1 MESEGS
7 MKQAVTPAE
16 ARAALD
22 TVERERRRVV
32 DEISVPS
39 WYWCGL
45 ALGWVGLGVLADVG
59 TAWLT
64 SVATFTFGAVHAS
77 VAPRVISGRRGSR
90 NLSVRASVAPPRL
103 ARIVIGGLLGLGA
116 LTVGLSLLGQ
126 ADGAD
131 HPTTIASLI
140 VAVIILLGGPLLLSQ
155 ARKRAA
161 RTSSI
166 Q

>member
-1 MESEGS
+1 
-7 MKQAVTPAE
+7 MKQAVTPLE

-22 TVERERRRVV
+22 TVERERRRIV
-32 DEISVPS
+32 DEISVPN
-39 WYWCGL
+39 WYWWGL
-45 ALGWVGLGVLADVG
+45 ALGWVGLGLIADVG
-59 TAWLT
+59 PAWLT
-64 SVATFTFGAVHAS
+64 SVATFAFGAAHAS

-90 NLSVRASVAPPRL
+90 NLSVGASIAPPHL
-103 ARIVIGGLLGLGA
+103 ARIVIAGLVGLA
-116 LTVGLSLLGQ
+116 AVTVGVSLLAQ

-140 VAVIILLGGPLLLSQ
+140 VAVIILLGGPLLLSE

-161 RTSSI
+161 RTRPP